1 MIGKRITIKKLTYTI
16 TLKQRPGIGG
26 EWHIGFIKGPFL
38 NENDT
43 GLRSINRSRQN
54 AIGDLLLKASQR
66 IFED

>member
-16 TLKQRPGIGG
+16 TLKQRSGG

>member
-16 TLKQRPGIGG
+16 TLKQRSGG

-38 NENDT
+38 NENVT
-43 GLRSINRSRQN
+43 GIRSINRSRRN